1 MRKYLRYDY
10 KAYLLCLVTAAC
22 FWVLNAMGGEYATDI
37 RYPVH
42 FVPDSTSSS
51 IEKVTKTSVSFNA
64 SGTGWELLKRSLF
77 FKFSPAEIPLS
88 TVRGEHLVPT
98 SRLLGYLVPN
108 LGKLKINHLI
118 TDSIE
123 VENKVIIQKKV
134 FLSLNTDKLQILP
147 PYRISSKIYLEPDY
161 VTVDGPSAEIL
172 AMPDTLDLL
181 IKNKIVKAVDTLL
194 DLRSMISH
202 KVSVDY
208 HDAHLLF
215 DVAPFGKREKTI
227 EATLI
232 GFPDSLQNAIAGAEF
247 KVEYFVQEDYFDI
260 EKKAKYKIIL
270 DYNMINS
277 KTQTLVPVLL
287 DFPDYIRDYTI
298 SPSVFSLKHV
308 K

>member
-1 MRKYLRYDY
+1 LRKYLRYDY

-22 FWVLNAMGGEYATDI
+22 FWVLNAMGGEFATDI
-37 RYPVH
+37 NYPVH
-42 FVPDSTSSS
+42 FVPDSTSSP
-51 IEKVTKTSVSFNA
+51 IEKGSKVSVAFNA

-88 TVRGEHLVPT
+88 TVQGEHVVPA

-123 VENKVIIQKKV
+123 VESKVILQKKV
-134 FLSLNTDKLQILP
+134 FLSLNTEKLKLQP

-161 VTVDGPSAEIL
+161 ITVDGPSADIL
-172 AMPDTLDLL
+172 AMPDTLELT
-181 IKNKIVKAVDTLL
+181 IKNKIIKGVDTLL
-194 DLRSMISH
+194 DLKSIISH
-202 KVSVDY
+202 KLSVDY
-208 HDAHLLF
+208 NEAHLLF

-227 EATLI
+227 QATLI
-232 GFPDSLQNAIAGAEF
+232 GFPDSLEQVLSKPEF
-247 KVEYFVQEDYFDI
+247 KVEYFVQEEYFEI

-270 DYNMINS
+270 DYNMIDN
-277 KTQTLVPVLL
+277 KTHTLVPVLL

-298 SPSVFSLKHV
+298 TPAVFSLQHAK
-308 K
+308 